1 MNSRSVGGSATS
13 LFASCATLTPPAAA
27 RGATEPQR
35 TSNIMSWMSPTW
47 PCSPRSLLLPCA
59 GHSTRESSAGQ
70 SVAQRPACSGRK
82 LNSHSTARTFPTGR
96 RPSQADD
103 ATCRTTSGALKNSS
117 KACVLIGK
125 ATIDSR
131 TDHQQ
136 TIGLQRKESMSGEQF
151 LVSVQG

>member
-1 MNSRSVGGSATS
+1 MPSGTVERCFLGGEK
-13 LFASCATLTPPAAA
+13 LTPPTAA

-35 TSNIMSWMSPTW
+35 TSNFISWMSPTW
-47 PCSPRSLLLPCA
+47 PCSPCPLLLPWGA
-59 GHSTRESSAGQ
+59 TAPENEQASRSA
-70 SVAQRPACSGRK
+70 AQRPACSGRE
-82 LNSHSTARTFPTGR
+82 LHNHSTARTFPTGR
-96 RPSQADD
+96 RPSQADG
-103 ATCRTTSGALKNSS
+103 ATCRATSGALENSS
-117 KACVLIGK
+117 KSCVLIGK

>member
-1 MNSRSVGGSATS
+1 MPRSTQELRQRLKRVVCN
-13 LFASCATLTPPAAA
+13 LFAKCAAIAPPTAA

-96 RPSQADD
+96 RPSQADS
-103 ATCRTTSGALKNSS
+103 ATCRTASGALKNSS
-117 KACVLIGK
+117 TAFVLTGK
-125 ATIDSR
+125 ATKHSQ
-131 TDHQQ
+131 THHTPGQQ
-136 TIGLQRKESMSGEQF
+136 LPSAAAGS
-151 LVSVQG
+151 